1 MKKLDI
7 LMKDGHLS
15 EKRTL
20 AKVKKGL
27 FWDDKTKSMRMVVR
41 QWQRCQLA
49 KSLRN
54 IKSGIEEMKNIHV
67 YDLFYRVALNTMGPC
82 LKLKW
87 K

>member
-1 MKKLDI
+1 
-7 LMKDGHLS
+7 MKDGHLS

-27 FWDDKTKSMRMVVR
+27 FWDDKTKSVRMVVR

-49 KSLRN
+49 KGLRN
-54 IKSGIEEMKNIHV
+54 IKLGIE
-67 YDLFYRVALNTMGPC
+67 VAPDTMGPC